1 MQENAKYAKFRYQG
15 LEFCDELEFIFGEIV
30 ATNQTQ
36 WTPAIG
42 VPTEWGG
49 KNIASDVPHEIIE
62 SDDELDPVENTQS
75 RKKRKTPQAMSA
87 YHFNSD
93 DELGPV
99 ENTQSRKKGKT
110 LQAMSA
116 KSTKGNKGKNVTTL
130 VQAESENEVGKNEI
144 AATSHAN
151 VDYSIPDCVKV
162 LKGAKEAGL
171 LTGREFSYALEML
184 RDDQTRELLI
194 SLKDSVDALVEWILY
209 KYVSEGHL
217 R

>member
-1 MQENAKYAKFRYQG
+1 MQENAKYAKFQYQG
-15 LEFCDELEFIFGEIV
+15 LEFCDELEFIFGETV

-42 VPTEWGG
+42 VSTACSGR
-49 KNIASDVPHEIIE
+49 NIASDVPHEIIE
-62 SDDELDPVENTQS
+62 SDDELGPVENTQS
-75 RKKRKTPQAMSA
+75 RKKRKTPQAKSA
-87 YHFNSD
+87 NNFNSD
-93 DELGPV
+93 DELCPV
-99 ENTQSRKKGKT
+99 ENTQSRQKRKT
-110 LQAMSA
+110 PQAMSA
-116 KSTKGNKGKNVTTL
+116 KSTKGKEKVVTTL
-130 VQAESENEVGKNEI
+130 VQAESQNEVGKNEI

-171 LTGREFSYALEML
+171 LNGREFSYALEML
-184 RDDQTRELLI
+184 RDDQTRVLLI

-217 R
+217 H